1 MTSLPHP
8 HKNWRPR
15 HGRQSKKPQQ
25 GVLPFRKNGGR
36 RPGAGRKPKGEK
48 AGVSHAPRALL
59 APRFPAHVTMKLM
72 RGLPRLRSKNEYAAV
87 RAAFAAGC
95 TGTARASDGVSFR
108 LCHYAVLNDHL
119 HLLVEAQDRRALS
132 RGLQGLAVRIAKALN
147 RLWRRRGTV
156 FADRYHDRIL
166 KTPREVRNALRYV
179 LANGKKHAAEGRE
192 VHVPAAIDTFTSA
205 PWFDGFRETV
215 TVRGLEAIPRPVTAS
230 RTWML
235 TLGWRRHGLLS
246 VHELPAAG

>member
-1 MTSLPHP
+1 MAAVARHLK
-8 HKNWRPR
+8 KNRPV
-15 HGRQSKKPQQ
+15 Q
-25 GVLPFRKNGGR
+25 GVLPFRQNGGR
-36 RPGAGRKPKGEK
+36 RKGAGRKPKGEK

-59 APRFPAHVTMKLM
+59 AARFPAHVTLKLQ
-72 RGLPRLRSKNEYAAV
+72 RGLPRLRSKREYAAL

-95 TGTARASDGVSFR
+95 TGCARATSGGTFR

-119 HLLVEAQDRRALS
+119 HLLVEASDRQALT
-132 RGLQGLAVRIAKALN
+132 RGLQGLAIRIAKALN
-147 RLWRRRGTV
+147 RLWRRHGTV

-166 KTPREVRNALRYV
+166 KTPREVRNALVYV

-205 PWFDGFRETV
+205 PWFDGFREPLR
-215 TVRGLEAIPRPVTAS
+215 VRGLEVIVRPVTDA

-235 TLGWRRHGLLS
+235 TIGWRRHGLLS
-246 VHELPAAG
+246 VHELPATG

>member
-1 MTSLPHP
+1 MVALPTHP
-8 HKNWRPR
+8 KTRRP
-15 HGRQSKKPQQ
+15 KKLPQQ
-25 GVLPFRKNGGR
+25 GVLPFRQNGGR

-48 AGVSHAPRALL
+48 ACVSHASRALL
-59 APRFPAHVTMKLM
+59 AARFPVHVTLKLK
-72 RGLPRLRSKNEYAAV
+72 RGLPRMRSKNEYATL
-87 RAAFAAGC
+87 RAAFAVGC
-95 TGTARASDGVSFR
+95 TGTAGACDRGSFR

-119 HLLVEAQDRRALS
+119 HLLVEARDRRALS
-132 RGLQGLAVRIAKALN
+132 RGLQGLAIRIAKGLN
-147 RLWRRRGTV
+147 RLWRRSGPV

-166 KTPREVRNALRYV
+166 KTPREVRNALCYV

-205 PWFDGFRETV
+205 PWFDGFREEV
-215 TVRGLEAIPRPVTAS
+215 TVRGLEAIARPVTDS

-246 VHELPAAG
+246 VHDLPATA

>member
-1 MTSLPHP
+1 MTTRRP
-8 HKNWRPR
+8 KN
-15 HGRQSKKPQQ
+15 QPQQ
-25 GVLPFRKNGGR
+25 RVLPFRQNGGR
-36 RPGAGRKPKGEK
+36 RAGAGRKPNGDK

-59 APRFPAHVTMKLM
+59 AARFPAHVTLKLQ
-72 RGLPRLRSKNEYAAV
+72 RGLPRLRSPREYAAL

-95 TGTARASDGVSFR
+95 DRNGFR
-108 LCHYAVLNDHL
+108 LAHYAVLNDHL
-119 HLLVEAQDRRALS
+119 HLLVEARDRERLT
-132 RGLQGLAVRIAKALN
+132 RGLQGLAIRIAKALN
-147 RLWRRRGTV
+147 RLWARKGTV

-192 VHVPAAIDTFTSA
+192 VSVPQAIDIFTSA

-215 TVRGLEAIPRPVTAS
+215 TVRGVEAMPRPVTDA

-235 TLGWRRHGLLS
+235 TIGWRRHGLLS
-246 VHELPAAG
+246 VHDLPATG